1 MEIPVEMLLAQLPM
15 SRGRSVKLA
24 NKPHLP
30 PNCGQSDPSLTHQR
44 VAATWSCTKTESTSQ
59 IPDQSTGFY

>member
-15 SRGRSVKLA
+15 SRGQSVKLA
-24 NKPHLP
+24 NKPHLL

-44 VAATWSCTKTESTSQ
+44 VAAA
-59 IPDQSTGFY
+59 